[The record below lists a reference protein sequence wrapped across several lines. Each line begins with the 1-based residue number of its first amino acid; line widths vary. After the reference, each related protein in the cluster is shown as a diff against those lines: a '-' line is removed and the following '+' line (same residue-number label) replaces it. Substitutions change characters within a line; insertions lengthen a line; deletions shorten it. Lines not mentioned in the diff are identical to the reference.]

1 MQLISALTISILA
14 LVMSISASPAKPVAL
29 TPDAVAAAGLTNI
42 HDFQGNSLN
51 LVGNVNPTEGTGVIG
66 FPGGFDGSN
75 FIIANGLNMSLFLS
89 YPAAPFAGN
98 PAQAG
103 AVVFSEFPA
112 VFSLQVVAPPSSA
125 VSIVEVT
132 HQLALTSWPSVPG
145 VNAAPVTLA
154 SISSV
159 LQAEQTWNIVAAVLL
174 KPNLWQLNNATM
186 DMNMDTIQA
195 LAGPLRGPALTSE
208 VLSTLHWEY
217 VHSQQKLFPD
227 MLEVEV
233 EKSSSYLRI
242 KTLSASGTCVITEYS
257 WP

>member
-14 LVMSISASPAKPVAL
+14 LVMSISASPAKPIAL

-51 LVGNVNPTEGTGVIG
+51 LVGNVNPTEGTGWTFI
-66 FPGGFDGSN
+66 PQGSN
-75 FIIANGLNMSLFLS
+75 FIIANGLNTSLFLS

-159 LQAEQTWNIVAAVLL
+159 LQAEQTWTIVATV
-174 KPNLWQLNNATM
+174 
-186 DMNMDTIQA
+186 
-195 LAGPLRGPALTSE
+195 
-208 VLSTLHWEY
+208 HWRY

-242 KTLSASGTCVITEYS
+242 RTLSASGTCVITEYS